1 MAILNLKTALPVRIS
16 AFLVILLI
24 SNILPKLVYAQQP
37 DTISLQDTISFIDD
51 IPVMETMN
59 VEPEFSFS
67 FDSPSGRIII
77 LIATSDDKKESVAQ
91 FYDEVMPQLGWMIK
105 DSEYVRGPEKFQL
118 LSSNNENGIIW
129 RLSITPISPE

>member
-1 MAILNLKTALPVRIS
+1 MAILTLKTALPIRIF

-24 SNILPKLVYAQQP
+24 SNILPKLVFAQQP
-37 DTISLQDTISFIDD
+37 DTISFIDD

-129 RLSITPISPE
+129 RLSITPISPQ

>member
-24 SNILPKLVYAQQP
+24 SNILPKLVFAQQP
-37 DTISLQDTISFIDD
+37 DTISFIDD

-105 DSEYVRGPEKFQL
+105 DSEYVRGQEKFQL
-118 LSSNNENGIIW
+118 LSSNDENGIIW

>member
-1 MAILNLKTALPVRIS
+1 M
-16 AFLVILLI
+16 AFLKLKIVSAIRKSLPLFALLI
-24 SNILPKLVYAQQP
+24 SFILPKMVYSQQ
-37 DTISLQDTISFIDD
+37 SNTISFIDD

-77 LIATSDDKKESVAQ
+77 LIATSDEKKESVAQ

-105 DSEYVRGPEKFQL
+105 DSEYVRGSEKFQL
-118 LSSNNENGIIW
+118 LSSNNQNRIIW
-129 RLSITPISPE
+129 RLSITPISTE

>member
-24 SNILPKLVYAQQP
+24 SNILPKLVFAQQ
-37 DTISLQDTISFIDD
+37 LDTISFIDD

-129 RLSITPISPE
+129 RLSITPILPE

>member
-24 SNILPKLVYAQQP
+24 SNILPKLVFAQQP
-37 DTISLQDTISFIDD
+37 DTISFIDD

-59 VEPEFSFS
+59 VEPELSFS

-91 FYDEVMPQLGWMIK
+91 FYDEVMPHLGWMIK
-105 DSEYVRGPEKFQL
+105 DSEYIRGPEKFQL

>member
-1 MAILNLKTALPVRIS
+1 MAILTLKTALPIRIS
-16 AFLVILLI
+16 ALLVILLI
-24 SNILPKLVYAQQP
+24 SNILPKLVFAQQP
-37 DTISLQDTISFIDD
+37 DTISFIDD
-51 IPVMETMN
+51 IPLMETMN

-91 FYDEVMPQLGWMIK
+91 FYDEVMPQFGWMIK

>member
-1 MAILNLKTALPVRIS
+1 MAILTLKTALPIRIS
-16 AFLVILLI
+16 ALLVILLI
-24 SNILPKLVYAQQP
+24 SNILPKLVFAQQ
-37 DTISLQDTISFIDD
+37 QDTISFIDD
-51 IPVMETMN
+51 IPLMETMN

-91 FYDEVMPQLGWMIK
+91 FYDEVMPQFGWMIK

-118 LSSNNENGIIW
+118 LSSNNQNGIIW
-129 RLSITPISPE
+129 RLSITPISTE

>member
-1 MAILNLKTALPVRIS
+1 MAFLTLKTALPIRKS

-24 SNILPKLVYAQQP
+24 SSILPKLVFAQQ
-37 DTISLQDTISFIDD
+37 SDTISFIDD

-59 VEPEFSFS
+59 VEPQFSFS

-77 LIATSDDKKESVAQ
+77 LIATSGDKKESVAQ

-105 DSEYVRGPEKFQL
+105 DSEYVRGSEKFQL

>member
-24 SNILPKLVYAQQP
+24 SNILPKLVFAQQ
-37 DTISLQDTISFIDD
+37 LDTISFIDD

>member
-1 MAILNLKTALPVRIS
+1 MAILTLKTALPIRIS

-24 SNILPKLVYAQQP
+24 SNILPKLVFAQQP
-37 DTISLQDTISFIDD
+37 DTISFIDD
-51 IPVMETMN
+51 IPLMETMN

-91 FYDEVMPQLGWMIK
+91 FYDEVMPQFGWMIK

>member
-1 MAILNLKTALPVRIS
+1 MAILTLKTALPIRIS

-24 SNILPKLVYAQQP
+24 SNILPKLVFAQQP
-37 DTISLQDTISFIDD
+37 DTISFIDD

-59 VEPEFSFS
+59 VEPKFSFS

-91 FYDEVMPQLGWMIK
+91 FYDEVMPQFGWMIK

>member
-1 MAILNLKTALPVRIS
+1 MAILTLKTALPIRIS

-24 SNILPKLVYAQQP
+24 SNILPKLVFSQQP
-37 DTISLQDTISFIDD
+37 DTISFPDNISFIDD

>member
-1 MAILNLKTALPVRIS
+1 MAILTLKTALPIRIS

-24 SNILPKLVYAQQP
+24 SNILPKLVFAQQP
-37 DTISLQDTISFIDD
+37 DTISFIDD

-105 DSEYVRGPEKFQL
+105 DSEYVRGSEKFQL
-118 LSSNNENGIIW
+118 LSSNNQNGIIW
-129 RLSITPISPE
+129 RLSITPISTE

>member
-1 MAILNLKTALPVRIS
+1 MAFLTLKTALPIRIS

-24 SNILPKLVYAQQP
+24 SSILPKLVFAQQP
-37 DTISLQDTISFIDD
+37 DTISFIDD

-67 FDSPSGRIII
+67 FDFPSGRIII

-105 DSEYVRGPEKFQL
+105 DSEYVRGSEKFQL
-118 LSSNNENGIIW
+118 LSSNNQNGIIW

>member
-24 SNILPKLVYAQQP
+24 SNILPKLVFAQQP
-37 DTISLQDTISFIDD
+37 DTISFIDD

-77 LIATSDDKKESVAQ
+77 LIATSDDKKESVEQ

>member
-1 MAILNLKTALPVRIS
+1 MAFLTLKTALPIRIS

-24 SNILPKLVYAQQP
+24 SSILPKLVFAQQP
-37 DTISLQDTISFIDD
+37 DTISFIDD

-67 FDSPSGRIII
+67 FDFPSGRIII

-105 DSEYVRGPEKFQL
+105 DSEYVRGSEKFQL
-118 LSSNNENGIIW
+118 LSSNNQNGIIW
-129 RLSITPISPE
+129 RLSIAPISTE

>member
-1 MAILNLKTALPVRIS
+1 MAILTLKTALPIRIS
-16 AFLVILLI
+16 ALLVILLI
-24 SNILPKLVYAQQP
+24 SNILPKLVFAQQP
-37 DTISLQDTISFIDD
+37 DTISFIDD
-51 IPVMETMN
+51 IPLMETMN

-77 LIATSDDKKESVAQ
+77 LIATSDDKKETVAQ

-105 DSEYVRGPEKFQL
+105 DSEYVRGSEKFQL

-129 RLSITPISPE
+129 RLSITPLSPE

>member
-1 MAILNLKTALPVRIS
+1 M
-16 AFLVILLI
+16 AFLKLKIVSAIRKSLLLFVFLTSI
-24 SNILPKLVYAQQP
+24 ILPNLVYSQQ
-37 DTISLQDTISFIDD
+37 LDTISFIDD

-77 LIATSDDKKESVAQ
+77 LIATSDEKKESVAQ

-105 DSEYVRGPEKFQL
+105 DSEYVRGSEKFQL
-118 LSSNNENGIIW
+118 LSSNNQNRIIW
-129 RLSITPISPE
+129 RLSITPISTE

>member
-24 SNILPKLVYAQQP
+24 SNILPKLVFAQQ
-37 DTISLQDTISFIDD
+37 LDTISFIDD
-51 IPVMETMN
+51 IPVMEKMN

-77 LIATSDDKKESVAQ
+77 LIATSDEKKESVAQ

-105 DSEYVRGPEKFQL
+105 DSEYVRGSEKFQL
-118 LSSNNENGIIW
+118 LSSNNQNGIIW
-129 RLSITPISPE
+129 RLSITPISTK

>member
-1 MAILNLKTALPVRIS
+1 MAILTLKTALPIRIS

-24 SNILPKLVYAQQP
+24 SSILPKIVFAQQP
-37 DTISLQDTISFIDD
+37 DTISFIDD

-77 LIATSDDKKESVAQ
+77 LIATSDIKKELVAQ
-91 FYDEVMPQLGWMIK
+91 FYDEIMPQLGWMIK
-105 DSEYVRGPEKFQL
+105 DSEYVRGLEKFQL
-118 LSSNNENGIIW
+118 LSSNNENGTIW
-129 RLSITPISPE
+129 RLSITPISPQ

>member
-1 MAILNLKTALPVRIS
+1 MAILTLKTALPIRIS

-24 SNILPKLVYAQQP
+24 SNILPKLVFAQQP
-37 DTISLQDTISFIDD
+37 DTISFIDD

-77 LIATSDDKKESVAQ
+77 LIATSNDKKESVAQ
-91 FYDEVMPQLGWMIK
+91 FYDEVMPQFGWMIK

>member
-24 SNILPKLVYAQQP
+24 SNILPKLVFAQQP
-37 DTISLQDTISFIDD
+37 DTLSFIDD

>member
-1 MAILNLKTALPVRIS
+1 MAILTLKTALPIRIS
-16 AFLVILLI
+16 ALLVILLI
-24 SNILPKLVYAQQP
+24 SNILPKLVFAQQP
-37 DTISLQDTISFIDD
+37 DTISFIDD
-51 IPVMETMN
+51 IPLMETMN

-105 DSEYVRGPEKFQL
+105 DSEYIRGAEKFQL
-118 LSSNNENGIIW
+118 LSSNNQNGIIW
-129 RLSITPISPE
+129 RLSITPISTE

>member
-1 MAILNLKTALPVRIS
+1 MAILNLKTALPVRIT

-24 SNILPKLVYAQQP
+24 SNILPKLVFAQQP
-37 DTISLQDTISFIDD
+37 DTMSFIDD

-67 FDSPSGRIII
+67 FDFPSGRIII

-105 DSEYVRGPEKFQL
+105 DSEYVRGPEKFHL

>member
-1 MAILNLKTALPVRIS
+1 MAILTLKTALPIRIS

-24 SNILPKLVYAQQP
+24 SNILPKLVFAQQP
-37 DTISLQDTISFIDD
+37 DTISFIDD
-51 IPVMETMN
+51 IPLMETMN

-91 FYDEVMPQLGWMIK
+91 FYDEVMPQFGWMIK

-118 LSSNNENGIIW
+118 LSSNNQNGIIW

>member
-1 MAILNLKTALPVRIS
+1 MAILTLKTALPIRIS
-16 AFLVILLI
+16 ALLVILLI
-24 SNILPKLVYAQQP
+24 SNILPKLVFAQQ
-37 DTISLQDTISFIDD
+37 QDTTSFIDD
-51 IPVMETMN
+51 IPLMETMN

-91 FYDEVMPQLGWMIK
+91 FYDEVMPQFGWMIK